1 MKGLLICTG
10 KRAEKHPLYIYETRT
25 NIYSVEELCYYIY
38 NNIETLDEKIFNLH
52 MAEFFCRC
60 DRADLA
66 EYLKKV
72 LSSEVPISVEEV
84 VRNIFLEVNY
94 YDRAEV
100 EELCFKI
107 RKLAGQ
113 PVEKR
118 FKAMGD
124 ALLNAGKY
132 ALAEKK
138 YRRLLDMGVNEQ
150 QIPASFYGMLWHN
163 LGVVY
168 ARMMYFELAAECFNT
183 AYSIYP
189 EGKIKKALFMALTF
203 LGDKEKLN
211 DFSKNEADTDSWKEE
226 LKLKEEETDRYLA
239 ESGEVNSCIE
249 LYNAG
254 EVLKYRE
261 RVNQLIDKWKN
272 EYREQT
278 K

>member
-10 KRAEKHPLYIYETRT
+10 KRAEKYPLYIYETRT

-38 NNIETLDEKIFNLH
+38 NNIETFDEKIFDSH
-52 MAEFFCRC
+52 MIEFFYRC

-66 EYLKKV
+66 EYLDKV
-72 LSSEVPISVEEV
+72 LSSDVSASVEEV
-84 VRNIFLEVNY
+84 VRNIFSEVNY
-94 YDRAEV
+94 YNRAEI

-118 FKAMGD
+118 LKAMGD

-132 ALAEKK
+132 VLAEKK
-138 YRRLLDMGVNEQ
+138 YRRLLDMEASEKQ
-150 QIPASFYGMLWHN
+150 MPASFYGVLWHN

-168 ARMMYFELAAECFNT
+168 ARMMYFELAAECFGT

-189 EGKIKKALFMALTF
+189 EEKIKKALFMALTF
-203 LGDKEKLN
+203 LGNKEKLN
-211 DFSKNEADTDSWKEE
+211 DFSKGETDTDLWEEE
-226 LKLKEEETDRYLA
+226 LKLKEEETDRYLV

-249 LYNAG
+249 LYNEG
-254 EVLKYRE
+254 EMLKYRE
-261 RVNQLIDKWKN
+261 MINRLIDKWKK
-272 EYREQT
+272 EYREQA